1 MRLGFFAGPM
11 DREFLRQ
18 KANAGSE
25 DGNGGNEVQGTVIT
39 LQASP
44 YDRGFGSLECG
55 GLRDDHGQTRELV
68 GGVTITTSSGQKGVW
83 LVGSEQVPLCHRV
96 HSGAD
101 GAESEGAGSL
111 WFDPQQVRINL
122 SPGSI
127 TASYFEADTWLKVL
141 SSLHRPAS
149 VLFCPIPCF
158 HP

>member
-1 MRLGFFAGPM
+1 VPRSTASSAFETVPAVETSGRLPNNVYRI
-11 DREFLRQ
+11 REHLTEAEID
-18 KANAGSE
+18 K
-25 DGNGGNEVQGTVIT
+25 
-39 LQASP
+39 L
-44 YDRGFGSLECG
+44 L
-55 GLRDDHGQTRELV
+55 GQTREL

-83 LVGSEQVPLCHRV
+83 LVGSEQVALCHRV

-101 GAESEGAGSL
+101 GAESEGAGSF